1 MSYTLTGS
9 FIEACDCF
17 IVCPCWVDEEADDGH
32 CTGLVAWTL
41 GPGSDIDGLDVHGRT
56 VVSITAHGSRR
67 RGGTSTTVVFVDHEA
82 TPTQTRKLT
91 DAFAGRLDGPLAEL
105 AGVTGTVVLTGQAV
119 IDVTNEDHAWSVS
132 VRLPPQQPTA
142 DAIDVAGEQRVFSDA
157 GSLPLTLRNTAL
169 SAEFGVPPTT
179 PDVTGLRSD
188 HLTVAVAALPGGF
201 VDVVG
206 RSGMTGRFSYT
217 HPPEPAEVGDAERR
231 NRE

>member
-1 MSYTLTGS
+1 MLKLSLSVVLALAVGVSTANAATVVDFAGATNGAWATGTATIILAPDGTSFSGSITNTSPYNAHITAFGFDLGDGNLNGYSGSPDPLMIPLTGVN
-9 FIEACDCF
+9 F
-17 IVCPCWVDEEADDGH
+17 
-32 CTGLVAWTL
+32 
-41 GPGSDIDGLDVHGRT
+41 
-56 VVSITAHGSRR
+56 
-67 RGGTSTTVVFVDHEA
+67 
-82 TPTQTRKLT
+82 
-91 DAFAGRLDGPLAEL
+91 
-105 AGVTGTVVLTGQAV
+105 
-119 IDVTNEDHAWSVS
+119 DVTNEDHAWSVS

-217 HPPEPAEVGDAERR
+217 HPPEPAEVGDAVRR